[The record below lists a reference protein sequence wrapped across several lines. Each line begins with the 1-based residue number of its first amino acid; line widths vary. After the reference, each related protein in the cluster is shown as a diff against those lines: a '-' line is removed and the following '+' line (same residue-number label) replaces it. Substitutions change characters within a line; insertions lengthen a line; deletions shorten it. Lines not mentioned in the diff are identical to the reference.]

1 MQHTAPLES
10 VQCRQMLLIVKC
22 AGTFGTGG
30 GAAGGDD
37 GGCDG
42 GSDGALGGGEGGR
55 DGSEGGTDGGSDGGN
70 GGGLGQGTNLGPQS
84 VQSYPHSQM
93 VYSEPLPPSSH
104 VLSFV

>member
-37 GGCDG
+37 GGC
-42 GSDGALGGGEGGR
+42 EGGR

>member
-1 MQHTAPLES
+1 
-10 VQCRQMLLIVKC
+10 MLLIVKC

-37 GGCDG
+37 
-42 GSDGALGGGEGGR
+42 GGGEGGR